1 MRWALPPISERPE
14 TRNPQA
20 VTPRTPY
27 PFDPVRDSIE
37 TTSNRAG
44 TYTENLSSNCIP
56 SISPDPEDLA
66 LSPRS
71 SNESLKSAQ
80 SEVSSGTASGGIPLC
95 DEEYWLDDE
104 SAEESVSTESSEDE
118 SLADSLWDPKDSPV
132 RYKHLVSGREYS
144 IASTQTEADVR
155 SVTSLDQLEAAAVE
169 YLASGGASYPKADDV
184 YRAHTRLRLATTT
197 DTFPRRTSSANDY
210 PPTPTSPE
218 TQFSAIV
225 AERQSVEGTLYKVV
239 WRDSWVRRSRLPDID
254 AVRRAHIAHY
264 GTAWEV
270 QTSNAGHEY

>member
-118 SLADSLWDPKDSPV
+118 SLADSLWDPKDVCDS
-132 RYKHLVSGREYS
+132 
-144 IASTQTEADVR
+144 AS
-155 SVTSLDQLEAAAVE
+155 SL
-169 YLASGGASYPKADDV
+169 
-184 YRAHTRLRLATTT
+184 R
-197 DTFPRRTSSANDY
+197 
-210 PPTPTSPE
+210 
-218 TQFSAIV
+218 SAISISL
-225 AERQSVEGTLYKVV
+225 ADENTALLL
-239 WRDSWVRRSRLPDID
+239 RRPRPTCDRSQ
-254 AVRRAHIAHY
+254 A
-264 GTAWEV
+264 
-270 QTSNAGHEY
+270 

>member
-1 MRWALPPISERPE
+1 MRLR
-14 TRNPQA
+14 
-20 VTPRTPY
+20 
-27 PFDPVRDSIE
+27 F
-37 TTSNRAG
+37 
-44 TYTENLSSNCIP
+44 
-56 SISPDPEDLA
+56 
-66 LSPRS
+66 
-71 SNESLKSAQ
+71 K
-80 SEVSSGTASGGIPLC
+80 
-95 DEEYWLDDE
+95 
-104 SAEESVSTESSEDE
+104 
-118 SLADSLWDPKDSPV
+118 SPV

-169 YLASGGASYPKADDV
+169 YLASGGASYPKADDGKRRGYVLILFVLTSCAV